1 VLGVRL
7 DPKHGTPPS
16 SYPFLAAVSDL
27 PDFRPHPQVTFV
39 VGENGSGKST
49 LVEAIAVAS
58 GFSAEGGPIGSELGR
73 APGAS
78 VSELGRMLL
87 IDGGPHKPSGGFF
100 LRAES
105 FFNVAAL
112 IDGRDLV
119 EVYGGRPLNEQSHGE
134 SFLALASNRFG
145 PDGLFIF
152 DEPEAALSVTS
163 QLAFIALMHR
173 SAGMGS
179 QFIVATHSPIL
190 LQYPGAA
197 VYETSEAGLE
207 RIEADDADAVRLT
220 RDFMLAPERFLRHL
234 FSDAEPSE

>member
-1 VLGVRL
+1 VRGVLL
-7 DPKHGTPPS
+7 DPELGQPPAE
-16 SYPFLAAVSDL
+16 YPFLPAVHDL
-27 PDFRPHPQVTFV
+27 PAFRPDPQVTFL

-58 GFSAEGGPIGSELGR
+58 GFNSQGGPIGSELGR
-73 APGAS
+73 EPRPR
-78 VSELGRMLL
+78 VKELGDWLV
-87 IDGGPHKPSGGFF
+87 IDTGPNKPSGGFF

-105 FFNVAAL
+105 FFNVAAM

-119 EVYGGRPLNEQSHGE
+119 EVYGGRPMHAQSHGE

-190 LQYPGAA
+190 LGYPGAT
-197 VYETSEAGLE
+197 VYEASEAGLE
-207 RIEADDADAVRLT
+207 RIDAGDADAVRLT

-234 FSDAEPSE
+234 FADTEPAE